1 LCAVLAVGGWLR
13 LSDSNWDA
21 GNHLHPDERYLSI
34 VADNLKWPHSIA
46 AYLDVKTSPLSPY
59 NTEQGR
65 DYVYGTL
72 PLFVTKLAADAL
84 NRDDYGHLNLVG
96 RRLSALLD
104 LGTTILVFLI
114 ARLLLERRGGEAAAG
129 GLVAAAAYALT
140 VTSIQFSH
148 FGTTDSWLVFFGTLT
163 FYLAARAVVAAP
175 AGAPYFE
182 LGWVATGAAFG
193 LTVACKAS
201 GVLIGLAVAIAIAG
215 RILVAAQRAGA
226 REAAIRLAA
235 AVATTAVPAYLCF
248 RLVSPYAF
256 QSSFWLNP
264 SISHAY
270 RAALASQQA
279 ALDGKYLAPPGYQW
293 LLSTR
298 VWDPLK
304 NLVVW
309 QLGAPLGIAA
319 IAALCALGA
328 AAVRRLLML
337 RRRRLPPAEVMVGTI
352 ELMLLATLVLN
363 FFWFATLFAHSGRYL
378 VSLAPLLAVTAAY
391 GLVRLF
397 RRRRVLLAA
406 AVAMLLASTGAYA
419 IGFHT
424 IYERTNTRVAASDW
438 IVRHVP
444 AGTVIANEHWD
455 DSLPLGGDFQPYG
468 GVTVPVFDPDDA
480 AKLGKLDRALAVADY
495 YVVSSPRAW
504 RTIGRLPDRFPLM
517 VRFYQQLFAGRLGFE
532 PVASFDV
539 EPRLLGYNL
548 DDRGAEEAFW
558 VYDHPPVTIFRRT
571 EGFSAARLRRILCT
585 PRIAETCG

>member
-1 LCAVLAVGGWLR
+1 MLAVGGWLR
-13 LSDSNWDA
+13 LSGSNWDA
-21 GNHLHPDERYLSI
+21 GHHLHPDERYLSI
-34 VADNLKWPHSIA
+34 VADNLSWPRSIG

-59 NTEQGR
+59 NTEEGK

-72 PLFVTKLAADAL
+72 PLFATKLVAGAL
-84 NRDDYGHLNLVG
+84 GRDDYGHLNLVG

-114 ARLLLERRGGEAAAG
+114 ARLVLDRRGGEATAG

-140 VTSIQFSH
+140 VTSIQLSH

-163 FYLAARAVVAAP
+163 FYLAARAVVAPP
-175 AGAPYFE
+175 AGAQYFE

-201 GVLIGLAVAIAIAG
+201 GVLSGLAVAMAIAG
-215 RILVAAQRAGA
+215 RMLVSGQRAGA

-235 AVATTAVPAYLCF
+235 AVAATAVPAYLCF

-264 SISHAY
+264 TISHAY

-309 QLGAPLGIAA
+309 QLGIPLGVVA
-319 IAALCALGA
+319 IVGLCALVA
-328 AAVRRLLML
+328 ALVRSLLVL
-337 RRRRLPPAEVMVGTI
+337 RRRRLPPAEVMAGTI
-352 ELMLLATLVLN
+352 QLMLVATVFLQ
-363 FFWFATLFAHSGRYL
+363 FFWFSTLFAHSGRYL
-378 VSLAPLLAVTAAY
+378 VSLVPLLAVTAAY
-391 GLVRLF
+391 GLVRLL
-397 RRRRVLLAA
+397 RRRTVVFAAAA
-406 AVAMLLASTGAYA
+406 AVLLVATGAYA

-444 AGTVIANEHWD
+444 AGAVIANEHWD
-455 DSLPLGGDFQPYG
+455 DSLPLGRDFEQYR
-468 GVTVPVFDPDDA
+468 GVAVPVFDPDDA
-480 AKLGKLDRALAVADY
+480 TKLGKLDRALVDADY
-495 YVVSSPRAW
+495 YIVSSPRAW

-517 VRFYQQLFAGRLGFE
+517 VRFYRQLFAGRLGLE

-558 VYDHPPVTIFRRT
+558 VYDHPPVTIFHRT
-571 EGFSAARLRRILCT
+571 ERFSAARLRQILCT
-585 PRIAETCG
+585 PRIAGVCG